1 MTTAIVR
8 KEVTPQIWEMIER
21 IAPTMKDSRLFGM
34 QTAHQAAAIML
45 KGHEL
50 GLGMAASFEFIQVI
64 QDRPTLNPRGAL
76 ALVMQSGEC
85 EAMKITNEADDKGN
99 PTGCTVWMKRK
110 NGLEHTERFTLADA
124 NRAGLVKPDSGWT
137 KYPANMLRWRTIGF
151 CIDVVFPDV
160 TGGMKRSDEFDAA
173 ISPDGEVIA
182 TTWTVE
188 EKKPEAT
195 KAVWQGH
202 PSIQLKDLVEKYG
215 ATEVLA
221 ASNNTLP
228 STSEEVQ
235 ALAAKL
241 NGGA

>member
-110 NGLEHTERFTLADA
+110 NGLEHTERFTLTDA

-137 KYPANMLRWRTIGF
+137 KYPANMLRWRAVGY

-173 ISPDGEVIA
+173 ISPEGEVIA
-182 TTWTVE
+182 TTWTVQ
-188 EKKPEAT
+188 PAQPAT
-195 KAVWQGH
+195 TNTQ
-202 PSIQLKDLVEKYG
+202 PQTQITLTNLVEAFG
-215 ATEVLA
+215 ADKVLA
-221 ASNNTLP
+221 AAGNKLP
-228 STSEEVQ
+228 ATNEEVQ